1 MAGRP
6 LRAHLGGRAGDL
18 DGGHRR
24 LRSARRRG
32 ARGAGDHGRGQRGR
46 GALAGEFLQG
56 LVGRGL
62 RGVQLVNSDA
72 HRGLVEAIAQVFVGA
87 SWQRC
92 TVHFL
97 RNVEARVPKSDQSM
111 VRAAVGSIFK

>member
-1 MAGRP
+1 
-6 LRAHLGGRAGDL
+6 
-18 DGGHRR
+18 
-24 LRSARRRG
+24 
-32 ARGAGDHGRGQRGR
+32 
-46 GALAGEFLQG
+46 
-56 LVGRGL
+56 
-62 RGVQLVNSDA
+62 
-72 HRGLVEAIAQVFVGA
+72 VFVGA